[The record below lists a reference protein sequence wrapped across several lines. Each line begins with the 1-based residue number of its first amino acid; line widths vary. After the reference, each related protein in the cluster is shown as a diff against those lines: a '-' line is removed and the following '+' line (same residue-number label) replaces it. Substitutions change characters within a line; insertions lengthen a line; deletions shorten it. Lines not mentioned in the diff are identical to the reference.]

1 MKTSRKEF
9 IKRAHEE
16 ACSDWKLEIETEF
29 PKLFP
34 KAKHTESGWYMA
46 NCNDSTGYLCYF
58 TNPSN
63 SLAGEY
69 WIAKSGSWNT
79 GGLFT
84 DIERPATDKEVED
97 ALIKEAKKRG
107 YKEGNYKCLS
117 ESGKTYDHCSNYKS
131 ENEKLFS
138 GWSSDSRNILFKE
151 GKWATIIEDK
161 KETTLESLEKRIY
174 ELEKDKY

>member
-1 MKTSRKEF
+1 MKTSRIEF
-9 IKRAHEE
+9 IKRAHEA
-16 ACSDWKLEIETEF
+16 ACSEWKKEIETEF

-97 ALIKEAKKRG
+97 ALISEAKKRG
-107 YKEGNYKCLS
+107 FKEGVSFVSVSPDNI
-117 ESGKTYDHCSNYKS
+117 
-131 ENEKLFS
+131 
-138 GWSSDSRNILFKE
+138 NILEGRLHRSGSNEIGDDLHWIFRD

-161 KETTLESLEKRIY
+161 KEMTVA
-174 ELEKDKY
+174 ELEKELGYEIKIIK